1 MCAPA
6 AWRSQIHRLPRHFTA
21 RVSLKSRLDR
31 RNVDRSFAGT
41 YYRSE
46 MIILSADTSTA
57 YYSVGLS
64 DDEHVLGEVTVE
76 GGRKHSERLL
86 ETVDWLLRECGFEL
100 GDVEMLAVSHGP
112 GSFTGL
118 RIGVSAW
125 KGLALGA
132 DLPLVG
138 VSTLDAMAR
147 LSPALEGVLC
157 PLLDAKMQEVYGAL
171 YRFENGQ
178 RLKLNTESVGPVEDI
193 LAGLSGPVMCLGEG
207 AEEYRDRIAQ
217 VLPEAAFAPE
227 GCNFPRASA
236 VACEA
241 MYALAEGASCDAAQ
255 LRPVY
260 LRKSQAEQ
268 ARAEA
273 LRGATSQ

>member
-1 MCAPA
+1 
-6 AWRSQIHRLPRHFTA
+6 
-21 RVSLKSRLDR
+21 
-31 RNVDRSFAGT
+31 
-41 YYRSE
+41 

-57 YYSVGLS
+57 YYSVALC
-64 DDEHVLGEVTVE
+64 DDEHVLAEVTIE

-86 ETVDWLLRECGFEL
+86 ETVDWLLSETGLEL
-100 GDVEMLAVSHGP
+100 SDVEMLAISHGP

-118 RIGVSAW
+118 RVGVSAW

-147 LSPALEGVLC
+147 LTPASEGTIC

-178 RLKLNTESVGPVEDI
+178 RLKVKADSVCPVEEMFE
-193 LAGLSGPVMCLGEG
+193 GLSGPVMCLGEG
-207 AEEYRDRIAQ
+207 AEEYRDRIVQAY
-217 VLPEAAFAPE
+217 PDAAFAPE
-227 GCNFPRASA
+227 GCNFPRAST
-236 VACEA
+236 VASEA
-241 MYALAEGASCDAAQ
+241 MHALAAGAACDAAQ

-260 LRKSQAEQ
+260 LRKSQAE
-268 ARAEA
+268 EA
-273 LRGATSQ
+273 LAAASRGVPSQ

>member
-1 MCAPA
+1 
-6 AWRSQIHRLPRHFTA
+6 
-21 RVSLKSRLDR
+21 
-31 RNVDRSFAGT
+31 
-41 YYRSE
+41 

-64 DDEHVLGEVTVE
+64 DDEHVLAEVTVE

-86 ETVDWLLRECGFEL
+86 ETVDWLLRECGLEL
-100 GDVEMLAVSHGP
+100 GDVEMLAISHGP

-118 RIGVSAW
+118 RVGVSAW

-147 LSPALEGVLC
+147 LFPAPEGVLC
-157 PLLDAKMQEVYGAL
+157 PLLDAKMHEVYGAL

-178 RLKLNTESVGPVEDI
+178 RLKVKTDSVGPVEEM
-193 LAGLSGPVMCLGEG
+193 LEGLPGPVMCLGEG
-207 AEEYRDRIAQ
+207 AEEYRDRIEQ

-227 GCNFPRASA
+227 GYNFPRASA

-241 MYALAEGASCDAAQ
+241 MHALSKGASCDAAQ

-273 LRGATSQ
+273 LRGVPSK